1 MFSRAVSRP
10 YPDVSPAPFG
20 PSMPKSS
27 PSLMPNDT
35 PSRAVTGPSESSL
48 PFGRALRRNRRFF
61 PAKIRVRSRVSTAY
75 VMGDCVRSPDPGRE
89 AARLGG
95 DPLPVAGDVPGDPV
109 AHQDASHVGEF
120 GDLRLVVVEV
130 GCELVR
136 IELRQLNRDSLDVRR
151 PDVAQRLAPRSRS
164 GGRSKGSVLDK
175 ASWLGAKTTQSPRAG
190 CCRNRRRE
198 NSGQLLNRDLGY
210 AGLETRAHRSPGAG
224 GDGRIPRERR
234 VPEEFE
240 QLHRPDPER
249 ARRDARVPQLVVR
262 GSPRAG
268 RHRLARGVL
277 VVLSQ
282 APVHV
287 GFRFSMNARIPSALS
302 RVEPT
307 TPNAAVSKSNPAESG
322 ISIADRRHAF
332 ARAIAAGLFSRIL
345 RASVFASSR
354 RRSAGTTRFTRPM
367 RSAVAASIISPV

>member
-1 MFSRAVSRP
+1 MTYSRITRAAFTSRPSVGSSRKRMSGSVTKPRIMFIFCLWPVDSMRTFASRLSHRPKTCISSSIRALETLLGTPSNWENIQMFSRAVSRP
-10 YPDVSPAPFG
+10 YPDVSPPETMLIRWRIGNGSFATSWPATNACPAVGRSRVARILMSVVLPAPFG

-130 GCELVR
+130 VRELVR

-175 ASWLGAKTTQSPRAG
+175 AS
-190 CCRNRRRE
+190 
-198 NSGQLLNRDLGY
+198 
-210 AGLETRAHRSPGAG
+210 
-224 GDGRIPRERR
+224 
-234 VPEEFE
+234 
-240 QLHRPDPER
+240 
-249 ARRDARVPQLVVR
+249 
-262 GSPRAG
+262 
-268 RHRLARGVL
+268 
-277 VVLSQ
+277 
-282 APVHV
+282 
-287 GFRFSMNARIPSALS
+287 
-302 RVEPT
+302 
-307 TPNAAVSKSNPAESG
+307 
-322 ISIADRRHAF
+322 
-332 ARAIAAGLFSRIL
+332 
-345 RASVFASSR
+345 
-354 RRSAGTTRFTRPM
+354 
-367 RSAVAASIISPV
+367 